1 MSTAP
6 AAPAQAPAT
15 AGPAAPPQ
23 PAAHGGRWL
32 VFALL
37 TTLTWGVW
45 GAFIGRPA
53 ENGFPDTLSYAV
65 WALTMLLPAA
75 VSLRRAGWRI
85 ERHASAILHGAAIGL
100 LGAGGQLLLFHAVTI
115 GPTYLIFPLVALSP
129 LVTILLSLGLLHERT
144 GRLGYAGMALAVISL
159 PLFDYDP
166 AGHAAGYGLWFWLAL
181 LVMLAWGLQAYVI
194 KIAHNVMSAESIFAW
209 MTGCGIA
216 LIPVAI
222 LLTDFGKPVYLGPGG
237 PWLAAGVQL
246 LNAVGALLLVYAFR
260 EGKAIVVSPLVN
272 AAAPMLTAVIALA
285 LAGTLPP
292 ALKLAGMT
300 LALLG
305 ALLLSFQP

>member
-1 MSTAP
+1 MNTHAPALPASRP
-6 AAPAQAPAT
+6 AAPT
-15 AGPAAPPQ
+15 R
-23 PAAHGGRWL
+23 GGRWL

-37 TTLTWGVW
+37 TTLSWGVW

-53 ENGFPDTLSYAV
+53 EKGFPDTLSYVV
-65 WALTMLLPAA
+65 WALTMLLPAT
-75 VSLRRAGWRI
+75 VGLRRAGWRI
-85 ERHASAILHGAAIGL
+85 ERHPRAVLHGATIGL
-100 LGAGGQLLLFHAVTI
+100 LGAGGQLLLFHAVSV
-115 GPTYLIFPLVALSP
+115 GPTWLIFPLVALSP
-129 LVTILLSLGLLHERT
+129 LVTILLSVSLLHERS
-144 GRLGYAGMALAVISL
+144 GMLGYAGITLAVVSL

-194 KIAHNVMSAESIFAW
+194 KIAHDVMSAESIFAW
-209 MTGCGIA
+209 MTACAIA
-216 LIPVAI
+216 LIPVAV
-222 LLTDFGKPVYLGPGG
+222 LLTDFSKPIYLGWGG

-246 LNAVGALLLVYAFR
+246 LNAIGALLLVYAFR
-260 EGKAIVVSPLVN
+260 EGQAIVVSPLVN

-285 LAGTLPP
+285 VAGTVPP
-292 ALKLAGMT
+292 ALKLAGMV